1 MYSIDK
7 ICANI
12 KEEMDAQENN
22 TMDKFASIIEN
33 ATTEEKI
40 KMKEMLT
47 DPAENEETNEP
58 EEENE
63 EIE

>member
-33 ATTEEKI
+33 ATKEEKI

-47 DPAENEETNEP
+47 DPAENEENEP
-58 EEENE
+58 EEENG